1 MGPDARPPGSV
12 RGVPDHDDLALV
24 QRTAA
29 YAVVTD
35 PDGALLL
42 VRASPRSDFAGR
54 WFLPGGGVGHGEAP
68 ADAVVREVAEET
80 GVRVRVAGPRAVLA
94 DVVDLPYRRV
104 RVHTLRVLYDAEPV
118 GGWPV
123 DGLRPEPD
131 GTSDHVELVPPERL
145 ATLPLM
151 PYVAELLGHA
161 TDLPVAT
168 DPERPEPL
176 TDTGF
181 PRNDTEAAEVAADV
195 VVRTQRPAAYAVLRD
210 GDDVLLTRLRDSGGM
225 WTLPGG
231 GIDHGENPLVALV
244 REVYEETGLELTP
257 GRLVAVSSKHFTGH
271 APNGRLEDFHG
282 IRLVYDGSVPPGE
295 PRVTEVGG
303 STEAVAWVPLRDVG
317 GLRLADVVVEGLA
330 AAGVALDGAGRP

>member
-1 MGPDARPPGSV
+1 
-12 RGVPDHDDLALV
+12 VPDHDNALV

-29 YAVVTD
+29 YAVVTA

-42 VRASPRSDFAGR
+42 VRASSRSDFAGR

-68 ADAVVREVAEET
+68 ADAAVREVAEET
-80 GVRVRVAGPRAVLA
+80 GVRVRVTGPRSVLA
-94 DVVDLPYRRV
+94 DVVDLPHRGV

-118 GGWPV
+118 AGWPV

-176 TDTGF
+176 TDSAGF
-181 PRNDTEAAEVAADV
+181 LPTDPHVDTEAEELAAEL
-195 VVRTQRPAAYAVLRD
+195 VVRLQRPAAYAVLRD

-231 GIDHGENPLVALV
+231 GIDHGEDPQVALV

-271 APNGRLEDFHG
+271 APHGRLEDFHA
-282 IRLVYDGSVPPGE
+282 IRLVYGGAVPREE
-295 PRVTEVGG
+295 PHVTEVGG
-303 STEAVAWVPLRDVG
+303 STEAAAWVPLRDVG

-330 AAGVALDGAGRP
+330 ATGVAVDGAGRP

>member
-1 MGPDARPPGSV
+1 
-12 RGVPDHDDLALV
+12 VPDHALV

-29 YAVVTD
+29 YAVVED

-80 GVRVRVAGPRAVLA
+80 GLRVRVTGPRAVLA
-94 DVVDLPYRRV
+94 DVVDLPHRGV

-118 GGWPV
+118 AGWPLN
-123 DGLRPEPD
+123 GLRPEPD
-131 GTSDHVELVPPERL
+131 GTSDHVELVPPQRL

-161 TDLPVAT
+161 TDLPVPT
-168 DPERPEPL
+168 DPDRPEPL
-176 TDTGF
+176 TGS
-181 PRNDTEAAEVAADV
+181 DTEAEELAADV
-195 VVRTQRPAAYAVLRD
+195 VVRLQRPAAYAVLRD

-231 GIDHGENPLVALV
+231 GIDHGEDPQVALV
-244 REVYEETGLELTP
+244 REVYEETGLDLTP

-271 APNGRLEDFHG
+271 APNGRLEDFHA
-282 IRLVYDGSVPPGE
+282 IRLVYGGAVPRDE

-303 STEAVAWVPLRDVG
+303 STEAAAWVPLRDVG

-330 AAGVALDGAGRP
+330 ATGVALDGAGRP

>member
-1 MGPDARPPGSV
+1 VAPWARRPGSV
-12 RGVPDHDDLALV
+12 RGVPDHDLALV

-68 ADAVVREVAEET
+68 ADAVVREVLEET

-94 DVVDLPYRRV
+94 DVVDLPHRRV
-104 RVHTLRVLYDAEPV
+104 SVHTLRVLYDAEPV
-118 GGWPV
+118 AGWPLNGV
-123 DGLRPEPD
+123 RPEPD
-131 GTSDHVELVPPERL
+131 GTSDGVELVPPDRV
-145 ATLPLM
+145 AALPLM

-161 TDLPVAT
+161 TDPPVPA

-176 TDTGF
+176 TGHD
-181 PRNDTEAAEVAADV
+181 DADVEAEELAAEV
-195 VVRTQRPAAYAVLRD
+195 VVRLQRPAAYAVLRD
-210 GDDVLLTRLRDSGGM
+210 GDDILLTRLRDSGQL

-231 GIDHGENPLVALV
+231 GIDHGENPLVALT

-257 GRLVAVSSKHFTGH
+257 GRLVEVSSKHFTGH
-271 APNGRLEDFHG
+271 APNGRLEDFHA
-282 IRLVYDGSVPPGE
+282 IRLVYEGAVPREE

-317 GLRLADVVVEGLA
+317 GLRLADVVRQGLA
-330 AAGVALDGAGRP
+330 AAGVAIDGAGRP

>member
-1 MGPDARPPGSV
+1 M
-12 RGVPDHDDLALV
+12 

-80 GVRVRVAGPRAVLA
+80 GVHVRVAGVRGVLA
-94 DVVDLPYRRV
+94 DVVDLPRRGV
-104 RVHTLRVLYDAEPV
+104 RLHTLRVLYDAEPV
-118 GGWPV
+118 AGWPV
-123 DGLRPEPD
+123 AGLRPEAD
-131 GTSDHVELVPPERL
+131 GTSDHVELVPADRV

-151 PYVAELLGHA
+151 PYVARLLGHA

-168 DPERPEPL
+168 EPERPEPL
-176 TDTGF
+176 TG
-181 PRNDTEAAEVAADV
+181 AGGAADV
-195 VVRTQRPAAYAVLRD
+195 AVGETGTVRLQRPAAYAVLRD
-210 GDDVLLTRLRDSGGM
+210 GDDVLLTRLRDSGRM

-231 GIDHGENPLVALV
+231 GIDHGEDPVAALT
-244 REVYEETGLELTP
+244 REVYEETGLDLTP

-271 APNGRLEDFHG
+271 APNGRLEDFHA
-282 IRLVYDGSVPPGE
+282 IRLVYDGTVPRGE
-295 PRVTEVGG
+295 PRVTEVDG

-317 GLRLADVVVEGLA
+317 GLRLADVVAEGLA
-330 AAGVALDGAGRP
+330 ATGAAVDGRR

>member
-1 MGPDARPPGSV
+1 VAPDACRPGSV
-12 RGVPDHDDLALV
+12 RGVPDHALV

-80 GVRVRVAGPRAVLA
+80 GVQVRVDGPRAVLA
-94 DVVDLPYRRV
+94 DVVDLPHRRV

-118 GGWPV
+118 AGWPV

-131 GTSDHVELVPPERL
+131 GTSDHVELVTPERL

-151 PYVAELLGHA
+151 PYVAQLLGRA

-176 TDTGF
+176 TDAGV
-181 PRNDTEAAEVAADV
+181 DVDAEELAAEV
-195 VVRTQRPAAYAVLRD
+195 VVRLQRPAAYAVLRD
-210 GDDVLLTRLRDSGGM
+210 GDDVLLTRLRDTGGM

-231 GIDHGENPLVALV
+231 GIDHGEDPQVALV

-271 APNGRLEDFHG
+271 APNGRLEDFHA
-282 IRLVYDGSVPPGE
+282 IRLVYGGAVPREE
-295 PRVTEVGG
+295 PHVTEVGG
-303 STEAVAWVPLRDVG
+303 STEAAAWVPLRDVA

-330 AAGVALDGAGRP
+330 AAGVALDGRR